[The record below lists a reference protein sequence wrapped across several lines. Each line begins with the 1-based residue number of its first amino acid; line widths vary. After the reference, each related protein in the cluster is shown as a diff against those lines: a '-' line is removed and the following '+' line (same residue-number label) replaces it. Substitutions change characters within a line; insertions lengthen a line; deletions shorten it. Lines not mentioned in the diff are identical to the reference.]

1 MEGNETGMFE
11 VPAGGRRYR
20 ALELLVK
27 QKRMA
32 KTQPVPCVV
41 RDQGLAEDDS
51 LAENDQRVGLHPLD
65 QFRAFQI
72 LRGGGLPEEDIAA
85 RHFMT
90 WRSRCETSSSFA
102 FWRLSA
108 RVDLLRMAAIGELTF
123 RATETPIELV
133 TTLLSGSLLRS
144 RVPSWRGM
152 NPHGFSLSAAG
163 LRSLVRV
170 SRSRMRSPGEMVR
183 TPQIVGKGIAD
194 EGASLGDLE
203 PKVRK

>member
-1 MEGNETGMFE
+1 
-11 VPAGGRRYR
+11 
-20 ALELLVK
+20 
-27 QKRMA
+27 MA

-51 LAENDQRVGLHPLD
+51 LAENDERVGLHPLD

-72 LRGGGLPEEDIAA
+72 LRGGGLTEEDIAA
-85 RHFMT
+85 RHFVT

-108 RVDLLRMAAIGELTF
+108 RVDLLRMAAIGELAF
-123 RATETPIELV
+123 RATIELV

-152 NPHGFSLSAAG
+152 NPHGFSLSAVG
-163 LRSLVRV
+163 LRSLVRL

-183 TPQIVGKGIAD
+183 TPQIVGRGIAD
-194 EGASLGDLE
+194 EGACLGDLE
-203 PKVRK
+203 PNVRK